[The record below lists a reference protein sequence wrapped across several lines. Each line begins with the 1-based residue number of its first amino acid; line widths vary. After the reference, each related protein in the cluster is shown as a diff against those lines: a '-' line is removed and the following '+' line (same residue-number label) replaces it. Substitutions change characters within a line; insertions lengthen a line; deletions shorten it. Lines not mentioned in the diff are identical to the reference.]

1 MLSNNKIDG
10 PIPTEIGQLTKLG
23 QLRVPPARPT
33 PDAPRDRPSGRRWIG
48 NNNKITGTFP
58 SALCDVQT
66 CKVKSGNNLVA
77 PCGWTNCCDL
87 DEAATCSNCWTDCGE
102 KSGPCTNCGAGGK
115 CCRSGQGY
123 RNGGCDGHEG
133 IADKHTCVA
142 MPTTSFNCWDP
153 CGEASGPC
161 AYCGVG
167 GMCCRRGEDYKQGG
181 CDGKTGVDSYHTC
194 VLAGSDSS
202 SSKSKTGASLTIIVP
217 VVVAAVLLVAAA
229 LFLVHKHAVAAR
241 QPHRDASMP
250 NVGDGDEAEVEA

>member
-1 MLSNNKIDG
+1 
-10 PIPTEIGQLTKLG
+10 
-23 QLRVPPARPT
+23 
-33 PDAPRDRPSGRRWIG
+33 
-48 NNNKITGTFP
+48 NKITGTFP

-250 NVGDGDEAEVEA
+250 